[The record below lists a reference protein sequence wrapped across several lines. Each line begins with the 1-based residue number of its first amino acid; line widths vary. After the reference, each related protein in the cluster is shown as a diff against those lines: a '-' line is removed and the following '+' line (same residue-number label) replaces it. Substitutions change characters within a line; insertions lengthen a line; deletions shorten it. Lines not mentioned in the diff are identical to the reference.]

1 MYGKRWLNATGYLAS
16 SCEHRATVNRTPPT
30 AYRSLDI
37 SIMTETIDLRLFATL
52 QQFNP
57 DNTTAFPITP
67 GTTVRDVLAT
77 INVPVEKA
85 KLIFVDGLKKD
96 LDEVLNG
103 GERVGIF
110 PPVGGG

>member
-1 MYGKRWLNATGYLAS
+1 M
-16 SCEHRATVNRTPPT
+16 P
-30 AYRSLDI
+30 
-37 SIMTETIDLRLFATL
+37 TIDLRLFATL

-57 DNTTAFPITP
+57 PHSEAVSITP
-67 GTTVRDVLAT
+67 GTTVRAVLEA
-77 INVPVEKA
+77 IGVPLEKA

-96 LDEVLNG
+96 LDQTLSG